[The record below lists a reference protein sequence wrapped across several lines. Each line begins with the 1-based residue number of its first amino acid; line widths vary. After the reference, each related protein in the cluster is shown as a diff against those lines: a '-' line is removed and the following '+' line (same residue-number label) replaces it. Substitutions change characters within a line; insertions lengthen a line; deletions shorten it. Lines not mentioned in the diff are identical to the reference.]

1 MRIDFLL
8 FKYLV
13 NFHVTDDPVL
23 KWNHSLIFRQ
33 STNIIMNPVTLPDIL
48 CPSMS
53 KHNLF
58 FEIVT
63 HITLILNSKLS
74 YIYKCINYNDI
85 WRSDIFV
92 WLDLWIVNIVMW
104 D

>member
-1 MRIDFLL
+1 MKPLTHIQTVY
-8 FKYLV
+8 KYNHESSNLSWYSLS
-13 NFHVTDDPVL
+13 FHVKT
-23 KWNHSLIFRQ
+23 Q
-33 STNIIMNPVTLPDIL
+33 
-48 CPSMS
+48 
-53 KHNLF
+53 LF

-74 YIYKCINYNDI
+74 YIYKCINYKYI
-85 WRSDIFV
+85 WRLNIFV